1 MLVNSI
7 SISINQ
13 SINQLINQSINL
25 SMVFINDSY
34 YNGWYDDYDAV
45 VVKYNGPETFIVD
58 NDVWVKIYVS
68 NGLYSFVDDGVMM
81 PIDDSY
87 LGYEWLEVM
96 TVYDPLKVAEERK
109 IRMDKIFGL

>member
-1 MLVNSI
+1 M
-7 SISINQ
+7 
-13 SINQLINQSINL
+13 
-25 SMVFINDSY
+25 FINDSY
-34 YNGWYDDYDAV
+34 YNGVIYGYDTV

-68 NGLYSFVDDGVMM
+68 NGLYSFIDDGVMT
-81 PIDDSY
+81 PIYDY
-87 LGYEWLEVM
+87 CLGYEWLEVMTNYDPIKRPMAKGLSYWRYM

>member
-1 MLVNSI
+1 M
-7 SISINQ
+7 
-13 SINQLINQSINL
+13 
-25 SMVFINDSY
+25 FINDSY
-34 YNGWYDDYDAV
+34 HIGEIYGHDTI

-68 NGLYSFVDDGVMM
+68 NGLYSFVDDDGVMM
-81 PIDDSY
+81 PIDDYY

>member
-1 MLVNSI
+1 M
-7 SISINQ
+7 
-13 SINQLINQSINL
+13 
-25 SMVFINDSY
+25 FINDSF
-34 YNGWYDDYDAV
+34 YNGVIYGYDTV

-58 NDVWVKIYVS
+58 NNVWVKIYVS
-68 NGLYSFVDDGVMM
+68 NGLYSFVDDDGVMT
-81 PIDDSY
+81 PIDDYY

>member
-1 MLVNSI
+1 MFVNSI

-13 SINQLINQSINL
+13 SINQSIYQSI
-25 SMVFINDSY
+25 MFINHSF
-34 YNGWYDDYDAV
+34 YNGVIYGYDAV

-68 NGLYSFVDDGVMM
+68 NGLYSFVDDDGVMM
-81 PIDDSY
+81 PIDDYY

-96 TVYDPLKVAEERK
+96 TVFDSYDPLKEAEERK
-109 IRMDKIFGL
+109 ITVDKVFGL